1 MQFENLYVLFNGLL
15 NWEALS
21 LLSFLPP
28 PFCSL
33 VSPLLW
39 HHSDTRMCYTDTPA
53 VLIVKK
59 HSQSFW
65 QVILGTGISFL

>member
-39 HHSDTRMCYTDTPA
+39 HHSDTRMRNKPPA

-59 HSQSFW
+59 HSQS
-65 QVILGTGISFL
+65 L